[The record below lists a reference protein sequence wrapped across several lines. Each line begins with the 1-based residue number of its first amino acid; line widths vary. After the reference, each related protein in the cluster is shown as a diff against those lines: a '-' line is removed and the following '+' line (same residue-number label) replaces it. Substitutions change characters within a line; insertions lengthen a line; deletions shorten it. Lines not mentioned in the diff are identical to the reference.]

1 MGTPAARRRALREA
15 MIPLTREPLPDL
27 VLRHVRVRLNAEVIQ
42 VRRLFSRKKTLIVHL
57 EVLNGDVLPCPAV
70 LNIMEGTPIEPMPDS
85 PTCIR
90 IDIPKGESSFVREF
104 DLSEERRIVEGK
116 TIRMRLFTDEFQL
129 DTDAI
134 KNETGTDNPFFRI
147 NQV

>member
-1 MGTPAARRRALREA
+1 
-15 MIPLTREPLPDL
+15 MIPEGDGK
-27 VLRHVRVRLNAEVIQ
+27 AE
-42 VRRLFSRKKTLIVHL
+42 RGM
-57 EVLNGDVLPCPAV
+57 EV
-70 LNIMEGTPIEPMPDS
+70 E
-85 PTCIR
+85 CIR